1 MHLRDEKM
9 HLNKPRFELRSTK
22 ALRESDSCGLEP
34 SQGGHL
40 HFEHLTR
47 LVGLLQRSPVAIG
60 ASAHSEMRRAQT
72 DAQQAR
78 ENNLARIQL
87 ARQLAK

>member
-1 MHLRDEKM
+1 MQLRDEKM
-9 HLNKPRFELRSTK
+9 HLNKPRFELRSTT
-22 ALRESDSCGLEP
+22 ALRESDSCRLEP

-47 LVGLLQRSPVAIG
+47 LLGLLQRSPVAIG

-72 DAQQAR
+72 DAQQVR
-78 ENNLARIQL
+78 ENTLARIQL
-87 ARQLAK
+87 ARQLPR